1 MTVDELIERLEE
13 ISDGEGLGS
22 AEVLI
27 AIQPTWPLQS
37 NLRGVAISTE
47 LPGDAEGEI
56 EEDQDDQDEE
66 PAVVWLVEGAQ
77 CEHPYAPRGVFEAA
91 Q

>member
-13 ISDGEGLGS
+13 ISDGEGLGD

-27 AIQPTWPLQS
+27 AVQPTWPLQS
-37 NLRGVAISTE
+37 TVRGVALSTQ
-47 LPGDAEGEI
+47 LPGDTEDDVED
-56 EEDQDDQDEE
+56 DQDDE

-77 CEHPYAPRGVFEAA
+77 CERPYASGGVFEAA

>member
-13 ISDGEGLGS
+13 ISDGEGLGD

-27 AIQPTWPLQS
+27 AVQPTWPLQS
-37 NLRGVAISTE
+37 TVRGVAISTQ
-47 LPGDAEGEI
+47 LPGDADDDVED
-56 EEDQDDQDEE
+56 DQDDE

-77 CEHPYAPRGVFEAA
+77 CEHPYAPGGVFESA